1 MTSPQYGYPAT
12 AGVAPRPR
20 NGLGV
25 ASLVVAIVGLVFCW
39 TVVGGVAA
47 GVVAVILGALGRGRA
62 TRGEANNGPVAVAG
76 IALGGLAV
84 VVSLVFAVI
93 WVYAWRD
100 TGGSDYLDCAMRA
113 GNDRQA
119 VDGCMNTW
127 MKGIEDRFHVT
138 LTPPTSTRRLGST

>member
-1 MTSPQYGYPAT
+1 MTG
-12 AGVAPRPR
+12 RR
-20 NGLGV
+20 NGLGT
-25 ASLVVAIVGLVFCW
+25 AALVLAIVGLVFCW
-39 TVVGGVAA
+39 SVLGGVAA

-62 TRGEANNGPVAVAG
+62 TRGEADNGAVAIAG

-100 TGGSDYLDCAMRA
+100 TGGSDYLDCAVKA

-119 VDGCMNTW
+119 IDGCMDTW
-127 MKGIEDRFHVT
+127 MKGVEDRFGVT
-138 LTPPTSTRRLGST
+138 LTPPPSTPGST